1 MSMKPTPST
10 PDPSQPD
17 PLPATDVHGLREL
30 PGVHVEGYS
39 LQLRDKDGF
48 VGDQAS
54 QTAFREL
61 LERWRKRRRK
71 NGVDP
76 LGDMH
81 SRDLSKKELD
91 RVLGAKKASEA
102 GDVMHGVIEEFTEEL
117 ASVIQRFLRQPSWH
131 KVERIVIGGGFPE
144 SDVGERAVLQ
154 TAAILEEL
162 GLHVQMGRLSHNVDD
177 GGLIGWVHL
186 TPPALLR
193 KYDAILA
200 VDIGGTNV
208 RCGIV
213 QTRFRKTQDF
223 SRARVVRR
231 EKWRHADES
240 PNRSLMVEHIA
251 DMLMDMVRYSERKKI
266 RLAPFIGIGCP
277 GLIRPDGSIA
287 RGAQNLPGDWESHAF
302 HLPTAVWRRMLT
314 LGADPMLVLMHND
327 AVVQG
332 LSELPFMRDVKHWGV
347 LTIGTGLGNV
357 SFTNVPLPEE
367 LTPKGG
373 KGAKASKKA
382 KDEKAEKAE
391 KDSTGKKSAKKSAEK
406 AVKKA

>member
-1 MSMKPTPST
+1 MKPTPAT
-10 PDPSQPD
+10 PDPSRPD
-17 PLPATDVHGLREL
+17 PLPAADVHGLREL

-71 NGVDP
+71 NGTDP
-76 LGDMH
+76 LGVLH

-102 GDVMHGVIEEFTEEL
+102 ADVMHGVIEEFTEEL
-117 ASVIQRFLRQPSWH
+117 ASVIQRFLRQPSWN

-154 TAAILEEL
+154 TGAILEEQ
-162 GLHVQMGRLSHNVDD
+162 GLHVQLGRLSHNVDD

-208 RCGIV
+208 RCGV
-213 QTRFRKTQDF
+213 VKTRYRKAPDF
-223 SRARVVRR
+223 SRAEVVRR
-231 EKWRHADES
+231 VKWRHADEG

-251 DMLMDMVRYSERKKI
+251 DLLMDMVRYSERKKI

-357 SFTNVPLPEE
+357 SFTNVPMPEE
-367 LTPKGG
+367 E
-373 KGAKASKKA
+373 KAKA
-382 KDEKAEKAE
+382 KDPKKEKKEKKE
-391 KDSTGKKSAKKSAEK
+391 KKG
-406 AVKKA
+406 